1 MAVSRNTR
9 LRWSWPQFVKF
20 QFAIAVE
27 VIGNDCKQS
36 GSRNNSL
43 FHSFVLL
50 FQWRQHCVSM
60 MPVTQAIF
68 AAIFLLLMHAIKWID
83 LRMY

>member
-50 FQWRQHCVSM
+50 FQWRQRCVSM
-60 MPVTQAIF
+60 MPGYTGDF
-68 AAIFLLLMHAIKWID
+68 CCD
-83 LRMY
+83 LSPFDACD